1 MRLLLNNIED
11 AVDQKYLITK
21 SLKSQ
26 AEAGTVIHIMG
37 AQTESDGVTVKYRVT
52 STGQD
57 YTAKFADVKQ
67 FSKWAS
73 ADNFVARYQDNLTT
87 NEIRKYIKVRNNSF
101 MASGGIPIIAGI
113 AVVWLVMII
122 TMIAGLLPWWS
133 AVIAGV
139 GLSVILYFG
148 ISTFYKKRRSKV
160 MSQIYNKVSAAWEGG
175 GVVLR

>member
-21 SLKSQ
+21 SLKNQ
-26 AEAGTVIHIMG
+26 AEAGTVVHIMG
-37 AQTESDGVTVKYRVT
+37 AQTESDGVSVKYRVT

-67 FSKWAS
+67 FSKWAT

-87 NEIRKYIKVRNNSF
+87 SEIRRYIKVRNNSF
-101 MASGGIPIIAGI
+101 MASGGIPIIAGV
-113 AVVWLVMII
+113 AVVWLIMLVALV
-122 TMIAGLLPWWS
+122 TKLLAWWQ
-133 AVIAGV
+133 ILIGGV
-139 GLSVILYFG
+139 CLSVMVYFC
-148 ISTFYKKRRSKV
+148 ITTFYKKRRSKI

>member
-26 AEAGTVIHIMG
+26 AEVGTVIHIMG

-113 AVVWLVMII
+113 IIAWIIMII
-122 TMIAGLLPWWS
+122 LMATKLLPWWS

-139 GLSVILYFG
+139 CLSVIIYFG
-148 ISTFYKKRRSKV
+148 VTTFYKKRRSKV